1 MSWWN
6 LAIAPVAALLALAYG
21 RRIWFWFAFGL
32 FFGLWSFLIVLL
44 PRKELRVP
52 TLPGWF
58 LVYWG
63 NRVIAKEM
71 RSIRDPSDLL

>member
-6 LAIAPVAALLALAYG
+6 LLIAPITGILALAYG
-21 RRIWFWFAFGL
+21 RRILFWFAMGF

-44 PRKELRVP
+44 PKKELR
-52 TLPGWF
+52 LPVLPDWF
-58 LVYWG
+58 LAYWG
-63 NRVIAKEM
+63 NRIIAKEM

>member
-6 LAIAPVAALLALAYG
+6 LAIAPVTGLLALAYG
-21 RRIWFWFAFGL
+21 RRIWFWFSFGL
-32 FFGLWSFLIVLL
+32 FFGLWSLLIVLL
-44 PRKELRVP
+44 PKKEMRVP
-52 TLPGWF
+52 TFPDWL